1 MRERGIAEKGQERKR
16 EWGVRA
22 IVRTLGD
29 GKLLQSWMKKNM
41 S

>member
-1 MRERGIAEKGQERKR
+1 MRERRIAEERQERKQ
-16 EWGVRA
+16 ECEVRA

-29 GKLLQSWMKKNM
+29 GKLLQSWMKKDM